1 MSDDAFTTGYNHR
14 SALHPA
20 SIVSPILLVC
30 LGKSMILNR
39 PTRHDCAFATMVA
52 VSTCWISF
60 TAQAQT
66 PALQPPALAPSL
78 ASAQRQEPLTTEQSL
93 AAFALADGFSIG
105 LAASEPQVI
114 DPITIRFDHLGRM
127 WVVEMNDYPKPLP
140 DQPLRGRIKILEDND
155 HDGFFEKVTLFADQL
170 AFPTGLQPFR
180 DGVIVTLAGEV
191 AYMADQDGDGVC
203 DHKEVWFTGFSKD
216 NEQLRANH
224 PVWTLENQVHVA
236 SGLRGGELQSMHTRW
251 PASEKTLSLA
261 ARDFEFSPYGGDW
274 RAVAGN
280 SQYGFY
286 EDAGGR
292 RFVCSNRNPC
302 DLLLAEAEQ
311 VANNALLP
319 LSQWTHNVMP
329 SAEASQVFPL
339 VNAWTT
345 SNLHA
350 GTFTAACGV
359 FRYESDLLGDRIGG
373 DFLACEPTGSLVQR
387 YRTLDMRIVPDV
399 VRAHEQSEFL
409 ASRDPW
415 FRPVDL
421 IDGPDGAL
429 YVVDM
434 HRAVIEHPDWMP
446 KELQQRSDMRWGD
459 QAGRIYRVVPINK
472 SLHRNNA
479 CNFAASTPIDWVTQ
493 LSSANRWTRTVAA
506 RLISQHL
513 HTLNATSDDERS
525 AEEQRATID
534 SLRRILR
541 DGANVDASTST
552 EVNEFSV
559 MHSLWLLESAKA
571 LQFDDLRFAASH
583 AHADVRRQ
591 AVRLLQRHRK
601 EWPQADE
608 CMLWLAGDPVA
619 VVRFQWLLEFAAELT
634 SDELEPLLLAAS
646 LPTAT
651 NADDDSD
658 RHWLSQALSLVNH
671 PVVPA
676 FLQRMLAN
684 ESSDHEVL
692 APLIQRMGWSDE
704 GETLRVLLE
713 DSPNEQVLD
722 AQLHAYAQG
731 MLLRARSWDQVTAS
745 FSEPLRN
752 KLNAMIANDLRIA
765 ADVNAAA
772 AERLAAFR
780 RAGMRRS
787 AETEQLCRRVLDSAD
802 AELYRESLLL
812 ARRMNLE
819 GIEDALVAK
828 ACELPPALA
837 AATIQTIS
845 EHAPW
850 SHALVTAIESGAMPL
865 GMVDPA
871 SLGRLQRHP
880 DSKLAARITQAMA
893 SRYTEDA
900 AQALTRYQDAL
911 QGEPNLANGNKAFTT
926 HCASC
931 HRIRDTGF
939 AVGPDISDMRTQ
951 TPQQI
956 LVAILDPNAAID
968 ASYFRYSILTV
979 DGQVLEGLLEDSSD
993 ASATLVMQESKR
1005 RTLARDQIEA
1015 LRATGKSMMPEG
1027 FENQLSPRDM
1037 CDLIGYLKQWRMMP
1051 SPPPHLGSD
1060 FTADEQDAPA
1070 NSHSIEAPLKVRVCH

>member
-1 MSDDAFTTGYNHR
+1 MMLNWLTRRHC
-14 SALHPA
+14 AL
-20 SIVSPILLVC
+20 I
-30 LGKSMILNR
+30 
-39 PTRHDCAFATMVA
+39 TMVA
-52 VSTCWISF
+52 ASTCWTIF
-60 TAQAQT
+60 TARAQT
-66 PALQPPALAPSL
+66 PTLS
-78 ASAQRQEPLTTEQSL
+78 SVQRQEPLTTEQSL
-93 AAFALADGFSIG
+93 AAFALADGFAIE

-114 DPITIRFDHLGRM
+114 DPITVRFDHLGRM
-127 WVVEMNDYPKPLP
+127 WAVEMNDYPKPLP
-140 DQPLRGRIKILEDND
+140 NQPLRGRIKILEDTD
-155 HDGFFEKVTLFADQL
+155 HDGFFETATLFADQL

-191 AYMADQDGDGVC
+191 AYMADQNGDGVC
-203 DHKEVWFTGFSKD
+203 DHKEEWFTGFSKD

-224 PVWTLENQVHVA
+224 PVWTLENRVHVA
-236 SGLRGGELQSMHTRW
+236 SGLRGGELQSMHPRW

-286 EDAGGR
+286 QDAGGR
-292 RFVCSNRNPC
+292 RFICSNRNPC
-302 DLLLAEAEQ
+302 DLLVAEAEQ

-319 LSQWTHNVMP
+319 LSRWTHNVMP

-339 VNAWTT
+339 VDAWTT

-359 FRYESDLLGDRIGG
+359 FRYESDLLGKQIGG
-373 DFLACEPTGSLVQR
+373 DFFACEPTGSLVQR
-387 YRTLDMRIVPDV
+387 YRTLGMGIVPQV

-446 KELQQRSDMRWGD
+446 KELQQRPDMRWGD

-472 SLHRNNA
+472 SLHHDDA
-479 CNFAASTPIDWVTQ
+479 YNFAASAPTDWITQ

-513 HTLNATSDDERS
+513 QALSESRDDEKS
-525 AEEQRATID
+525 TTDHQAAID
-534 SLRRILR
+534 LLRHGL
-541 DGANVDASTST
+541 ADADAGIDAQG
-552 EVNEFSV
+552 NELSV
-559 MHSLWLLESAKA
+559 MHSLWLLESAQA
-571 LQFDDLRFAASH
+571 LAFEDVQFAASH
-583 AHADVRRQ
+583 GHADVRRQ

-601 EWPQADE
+601 DWPKADE
-608 CMLWLAGDPVA
+608 CMLRLAGDPVA
-619 VVRFQWLLEFAAELT
+619 AVRFQWLLEFAPELT

-646 LPTAT
+646 LPAAA
-651 NADDDSD
+651 NAGDESD
-658 RHWLSQALSLVNH
+658 RHWLSQALSLVSQ
-671 PVVPA
+671 PLVPA
-676 FLQRMLAN
+676 FLQITLTN
-684 ESSDHEVL
+684 DSSAHGILE
-692 APLIQRMGWSDE
+692 PLIQRMGWSDE

-713 DSPNEQVLD
+713 YSPNDQVLD
-722 AQLHAYAQG
+722 AHLHAYAQG
-731 MLLRARSWDQVTAS
+731 MLLRGRSWDQVTAS

-752 KLNAMIANDLRIA
+752 KLNTIVTIDIRIA
-765 ADVNAAA
+765 SDLNVAAA
-772 AERLAAFR
+772 DRLAAFR
-780 RAGMRRS
+780 RSGMRRS
-787 AETEQLCRRVLDSAD
+787 TETEQLCRRILDSAD
-802 AELYRESLLL
+802 AELYREALQL

-819 GIEDALVAK
+819 GIEDSLVAK

-837 AATIQTIS
+837 AATIQTVS
-845 EHAPW
+845 EHGPW
-850 SHALVTAIESGAMPL
+850 SHALVTAIESGAVPL

-880 DSKLAARITQAMA
+880 DPKLAARINQAIA

-900 AQALTRYQDAL
+900 AQVFSRYHDAL
-911 QGEPNLANGNKAFTT
+911 QGEPNLVHGKKAFTT

-931 HRIRDTGF
+931 HRIGDIGF

-979 DGQVLEGLLEDSSD
+979 DRQVLEGLLEDSSST
-993 ASATLVMQESKR
+993 SATLVMQEGKR
-1005 RTLARDQIEA
+1005 RTLPRDQIEA

-1027 FENQLSPRDM
+1027 FENQLSPSDM
-1037 CDLIGYLKQWRMMP
+1037 RSLIGYLKQWRMMP
-1051 SPPPHLGSD
+1051 VLSP
-1060 FTADEQDAPA
+1060 
-1070 NSHSIEAPLKVRVCH
+1070 

>member
-1 MSDDAFTTGYNHR
+1 MT
-14 SALHPA
+14 
-20 SIVSPILLVC
+20 
-30 LGKSMILNR
+30 LNS
-39 PTRHDCAFATMVA
+39 PTRRYCAFVTMVA

-66 PALQPPALAPSL
+66 PALQPPAPALTL
-78 ASAQRQEPLTTEQSL
+78 ASAQRHEPLTTEQSL
-93 AAFALADGFSIG
+93 ATFALADGFAIE
-105 LAASEPQVI
+105 LAASEPQII

-155 HDGFFEKVTLFADQL
+155 HDGFFEKGTLFADQL

-203 DHKEVWFTGFSKD
+203 DHREVWFTGFSKD

-236 SGLRGGELQSMHTRW
+236 SGLRGGELQSTHPRW

-261 ARDFEFSPYGGDW
+261 ARDFVFSPYGGDW

-280 SQYGFY
+280 SQYGFHQ
-286 EDAGGR
+286 DAGGR

-311 VANNALLP
+311 VAHNALLP
-319 LSQWTHNVMP
+319 LSRWTHNVMP
-329 SAEASQVFPL
+329 SAEASQVFSL

-373 DFLACEPTGSLVQR
+373 DFFACEPTGSLVQR
-387 YRTLDMRIVPDV
+387 YRTLSMGIVPKV
-399 VRAHEQSEFL
+399 VRSHEQSEFV

-446 KELQQRSDMRWGD
+446 KELQQRPDMRWGD
-459 QAGRIYRVVPINK
+459 QAGRIYRVKPIGE
-472 SLHRNNA
+472 SLHRHDA
-479 CNFAASTPIDWVTQ
+479 YEFAESTPIDWATQ
-493 LSSANRWTRTVAA
+493 LSSANRWTRTTAA

-513 HTLNATSDDERS
+513 QARNVTSDDERL
-525 AEEQRATID
+525 AEDQRAGID
-534 SLRRILR
+534 SLRRILH
-541 DGANVDASTST
+541 DGAHVDASTCK
-552 EVNEFSV
+552 EVNALGV
-559 MHSLWLLESAKA
+559 MHSLWLLESAQA
-571 LQFDDLRFAASH
+571 IHFEDVQFAASH

-591 AVRLLQRHRK
+591 AIRLLQRHRK
-601 EWPQADE
+601 EWPEAGE
-608 CMLWLAGDPVA
+608 CRLRLAGDPVA
-619 VVRFQWLLEFAAELT
+619 AVRFQWLLEFAAELT
-634 SDELEPLLLAAS
+634 SDELQPLLLSAS
-646 LPTAT
+646 PPAVTT
-651 NADDDSD
+651 ADDDSD
-658 RHWLSQALSLVNH
+658 LHWLSQALSLVNQ
-671 PVVPA
+671 PIVPA
-676 FLQRMLAN
+676 FLQSMLAN
-684 ESSDHEVL
+684 ESSDHGVL
-692 APLIQRMGWSDE
+692 VPLVQRMGWSDE
-704 GETLRVLLE
+704 DETLRVLLE
-713 DSPNEQVLD
+713 DSPNDQVLD
-722 AQLHAYAQG
+722 AHLHAYAQG
-731 MLLRARSWDQVTAS
+731 MLLRARSWEQATVS
-745 FSEPLRN
+745 FSEPLRD
-752 KLNAMIANDLRIA
+752 KLNAIIANDLRIA

-772 AERLAAFR
+772 ADRLAAFQ

-787 AETEQLCRRVLDSAD
+787 AETQKLCRRVLDSAD
-802 AELYRESLLL
+802 VELYRESLLL
-812 ARRMNLE
+812 ARRMNME

-865 GMVDPA
+865 GMVDPV

-880 DSKLAARITQAMA
+880 DSKVAARINQAMA

-900 AQALTRYQDAL
+900 ARVLSRYQDAL
-911 QGEPNLANGNKAFTT
+911 QGEPNVANGKKAFTT

-931 HRIRDTGF
+931 HRIGETGF

-979 DGQVLEGLLEDSSD
+979 DGQVFEGLLEDSSD
-993 ASATLVMQESKR
+993 ASATLVMQESTR

-1027 FENQLSPRDM
+1027 FENQLSPGDLR
-1037 CDLIGYLKQWRMMP
+1037 DLIGYLKQWRMMP
-1051 SPPPHLGSD
+1051 SPSP
-1060 FTADEQDAPA
+1060 
-1070 NSHSIEAPLKVRVCH
+1070 